1 MGEEEVAELIKLE
14 SLIEEVDISES
25 KDQLIWDLEPFGKF
39 SSRSLHRLMSN
50 PGEVDIRMK
59 NMWEVKLQLKIRIF
73 FSLDVMA

>member
-39 SSRSLHRLMSN
+39 SSRSLYRLMSN